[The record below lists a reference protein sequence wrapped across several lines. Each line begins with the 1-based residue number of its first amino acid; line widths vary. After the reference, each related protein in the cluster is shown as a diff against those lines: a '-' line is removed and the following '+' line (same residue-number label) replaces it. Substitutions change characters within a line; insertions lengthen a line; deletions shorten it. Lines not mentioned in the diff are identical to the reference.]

1 MAALWSGRFEK
12 DMDELVKKFN
22 ASIGFDQRLYNE
34 DINGSIAHV
43 TMLASTGIVTE
54 DERDLIIDG
63 LEQIREEIRNSM
75 IGNCESQDDSG
86 TADYERQDIPGF
98 FGSPL
103 FSYDDE
109 DIHMAVESRLI
120 ELIGDTGK
128 KLHTARSR
136 NDQVQ
141 VDCRLYLQRRIAEIA
156 AALANFEEIILN
168 KAEEY
173 VDFIMP
179 GFTHIQHAQPI
190 TVGFYFMA
198 YFQMFKRDLE
208 RLRDCYDRMDF
219 SPLGSC
225 ALAGTTFPIDRHETA
240 SLLGFSGPTENAMD
254 SVSDRDYMIEFLNAA
269 SISMMHISRW
279 AEEFTW
285 WNSSEFSYI
294 DLDDSFCTG
303 SSIMPQKKNPDIAE
317 LLRGKCGRVYGD
329 LMALLT
335 VMKGTPLAFNKDFQE
350 DKERIFDAADTWEAS
365 VEIFAKMIENTSFR
379 EEVIGRQLNRG
390 FLNATDVAEH
400 LAKEGIPFREAHE
413 IVGRMVK
420 RCEELSYEREAI
432 VELDDLTE
440 EDLCEIDERLSKE
453 MLGDISIK
461 SCVEARASY
470 GGTAPSEVMR
480 QIEAGRIWLKEY
492 SK

>member
-1 MAALWSGRFEK
+1 MALWSGRFEK
-12 DMDELVKKFN
+12 DMDELVKVFN
-22 ASIGFDQRLYNE
+22 ASIAFDQRLYNE
-34 DINGSIAHV
+34 DIDGSIAHV
-43 TMLASTGIVTE
+43 TMLANQEIVSE
-54 DERDLIIDG
+54 EERDEIIRG
-63 LEQIREEIRNSM
+63 LEEIRKNIS
-75 IGNCESQDDSG
+75 D
-86 TADYERQDIPGF
+86 AYERGETPF
-98 FGSPL
+98 T
-103 FSYDDE
+103 YDDE

-141 VDCRLYLQRRIAEIA
+141 VDCRLYLQRKIAEIA
-156 AALANFEEIILN
+156 AELVELESVILN
-168 KAEEY
+168 KGEEY
-173 VDFIMP
+173 ADTLMP

-198 YFQMFKRDLE
+198 YFQMFKRDLQ
-208 RLRDCYDRMDF
+208 RLKDCYERMDY

-240 SLLGFSGPTENAMD
+240 AILGFSGPTENAMD
-254 SVSDRDYMIEFLNAA
+254 SVSDRDYMIEFLSAA
-269 SISMMHISRW
+269 SISMMHLSRW

-294 DLDDSFCTG
+294 DIDDSYCTG

-350 DKERIFDAADTWEAS
+350 DKERIFDAVDTWKDS
-365 VEIFAKMIENTSFR
+365 ITIFAKMIEKTTFR
-379 EEVIGRQLNRG
+379 KEVLEAQLSLG

-400 LAKEGIPFREAHE
+400 LAQGGIPFREAHE
-413 IVGRMVK
+413 LVGRMVK
-420 RCEELSYEREAI
+420 KCEELSEEHETL
-432 VELDDLTE
+432 VELEELTD
-440 EDLCEIDERLSKE
+440 EDLSEIDSRLSRKV
-453 MLGDISIK
+453 LGDISIK
-461 SCVEARASY
+461 SCVEARKSL
-470 GGTAPSEVMR
+470 GGTSPEEVLR
-480 QIEAGRIWLKEY
+480 QVESGRAWLTDFAEE
-492 SK
+492 